1 MVLSVRSRA
10 LPAALAVAAALLLAM
25 PAWAAA
31 RSYVV
36 VFKSGRTTAG
46 MKAVRAAG
54 GTAVTVNRKVGV
66 ATVRS
71 HRARFLRS
79 LRSSRAV
86 KSAARQAFFYEA
98 QPVRAK
104 ASQIVPA
111 PDPATAAAGCTAFYS
126 GAHVA
131 IPSGPEPLS
140 PCQWDMR
147 MINATTGGS
156 YAVNQ
161 GQGARVGIIDTGLDL
176 QHPDIAP
183 NLDLADSCSFIR
195 ADTPTSVPE
204 EQATSCA
211 DKAAVQDYAG
221 HGTHVGSTVAAP
233 INGVGISGVA
243 PKATLVGLHA
253 GTANGYFFTQPV
265 VDALTTAGDERL
277 DVVNMSFFADPWLYN
292 CRNDAQQR
300 TIIEAI
306 RRASAYAAKRGVVQ
320 IAASGNEFTDLTH
333 PTVDTISPDYPPDAA
348 VERVVHRN
356 CIVLPDQLPNV
367 ADVSALGPMGQLS
380 FYSNYGMGQITVGAP
395 GGSSGQAPNPYGRD
409 LAAYTTTPAFP
420 EGSDINPPDAV
431 FTTPGRRVDDC
442 AHPAGGGRC
451 AVYGWIQ
458 GTSMASPHAVG
469 VAALIR
475 ARHPGMSPP
484 AVLSMLSRTAMT
496 LSCPAQPDPFF
507 AVPANIE
514 AGFVAPTCKG
524 GGRNT
529 SFYGAGLVDA
539 LSAASH

>member
-1 MVLSVRSRA
+1 MGFSVRSRA
-10 LPAALAVAAALLLAM
+10 LSLALVVAAAVLLAV
-25 PAWAAA
+25 PALAAA

-36 VFKSGRTTAG
+36 VFKSGRPAAG
-46 MKAVRAAG
+46 LKAVKAAG
-54 GTAVTVNRKVGV
+54 GKAVSVNRKVGV

-71 HRARFLRS
+71 SRATFLRS
-79 LRSSRAV
+79 LRSSGAV
-86 KSAARQAFFYEA
+86 KSAAREAFFYES
-98 QPVRAK
+98 QPVKAK
-104 ASQIVPA
+104 ASAIVPA
-111 PDPATAAAGCTAFYS
+111 PDPATAAAGCSAFYS
-126 GAHVA
+126 GAHVDV
-131 IPSGPEPLS
+131 PSGPEPLS

-147 MINATTGGS
+147 MINATTDGS
-156 YAVNQ
+156 YAFDQ
-161 GQGARVGIIDTGLDL
+161 GEGARVGIIDTGLDL
-176 QHPDIAP
+176 QHPDIEP
-183 NLDLADSCSFIR
+183 NLDLSASCSFVR
-195 ADTPTSVPE
+195 ADTPTSIPD

-211 DKAAVQDYAG
+211 DKDAVQDYAG

-277 DVVNMSFFADPWLYN
+277 DVVNMSFFADPYLYN

-300 TIIEAI
+300 TIVEAI

-320 IAASGNEFTDLTH
+320 IAAAGNEFTDLTH
-333 PTVDTISPDYPPDAA
+333 PKADTISPDYPPGSE

-367 ADVSALGPMGQLS
+367 ADVSAVGPMGQLS
-380 FYSNYGMGQITVGAP
+380 FYSNYGMGQITVAAP
-395 GGSSGQAPNPYGRD
+395 GGSSTQAPNPYGRD

-420 EGSDINPPDAV
+420 EGSDINPPDPV
-431 FTTPGRRVDDC
+431 FTTPGRRVEDC
-442 AHPAGGGRC
+442 VNKAGDRC

-475 ARHPGMSPP
+475 AQHPGMSAP
-484 AVLSMLSRTAMT
+484 AVISTLSRTAMS
-496 LSCPAQPDPFF
+496 LSCPPEPDPFF
-507 AVPANIE
+507 TIPENIE
-514 AGFVAPTCKG
+514 AGFVAPECKG

-539 LSAASH
+539 WSAASH

>member
-1 MVLSVRSRA
+1 LRFAVRFRA
-10 LPAALAVAAALLLAM
+10 LALALVAAAVLLLVM
-25 PAWAAA
+25 PVLAAA

-46 MKAVRAAG
+46 LKAIKAAG
-54 GTAVTVNRKVGV
+54 GTAVAVNRKVGV
-66 ATVRS
+66 ATARS
-71 HRARFLRS
+71 SRTTFLRS
-79 LRSSRAV
+79 LRSSSAV
-86 KSAARQAFFYEA
+86 KSTAREAFFYEP

-104 ASQIVPA
+104 VRAVVPA
-111 PDPATAAAGCTAFYS
+111 PDPATAAAGCIDFYS
-126 GAHVA
+126 SADIAV
-131 IPSGPEPLS
+131 PSGPEPLS

-147 MINATTGGS
+147 MINATTDGS

-161 GQGARVGIIDTGLDL
+161 GAGARVGIIDTGLDL
-176 QHPDIAP
+176 RHPDIAP
-183 NLDLADSCSFIR
+183 NLDLAASCSFIR

-211 DKAAVQDYAG
+211 DKDAVQDYAG

-233 INGVGISGVA
+233 INGIGISGVA

-320 IAASGNEFTDLTH
+320 IAAAGNEFADLTH
-333 PTVDTISPDYPPDAA
+333 PKIDTTSPDYPPGSEVD
-348 VERVVHRN
+348 RVVHRN
-356 CIVLPDQLPNV
+356 CVVLPDQLPNV
-367 ADVSALGPMGQLS
+367 ADVSAVGPLGQLS
-380 FYSNYGMGQITVGAP
+380 FYSNYGMGQITVAAP

-420 EGSDINPPDAV
+420 EGSDINPPDPV
-431 FTTPGRRVDDC
+431 FTVPNRRVDDC
-442 AHPAGGGRC
+442 AHQAGDRC

-475 ARHPGMSPP
+475 AKYPGMSAP
-484 AVLSMLSRTAMT
+484 AVISMLSRTAMS
-496 LSCPAQPDPFF
+496 LSCPAEPDPFF
-507 AVPANIE
+507 TIPANIE
-514 AGFVAPTCKG
+514 AGFVAPECKG

-539 LSAASH
+539 RSAASH